1 MPSPEVTVKMEPQQL
16 GRVLVVTAYKV
27 HANKV
32 SQIFVFRAY
41 TAKVRTHT
49 WVALAEHF
57 LVEAYAKNISKKV
70 TVKPGHI

>member
-1 MPSPEVTVKMEPQQL
+1 MPSPDVAVKMGPQQY
-16 GRVLVVTAYKV
+16 VPHLVVTARKV

-32 SQIFVFRAY
+32 SQILVFRAY